1 MLYDSLVFIGRETFP
16 LEPEVGQVVYLK
28 KPYGNYNKGL
38 YYWTGEEWSD
48 GVDKRGIDAKDSV
61 KVASN
66 GASYVRYGQQIIDKV
81 TVEIGDRV
89 LLKDQ
94 DDPRTNGIY
103 VVQEEVWTRPSDANS
118 DRNITPGMFTY
129 VEDGEHN
136 SNSSWILRAPE
147 DGSNM
152 VLGQTFMYFAIFSGE
167 GMINVGTGLVR
178 TGDAIALAEVQS
190 ITSGTYG
197 RITVD
202 RFGRVI
208 GGTNPSTLAG
218 HGITDGQSVVTGA
231 VSGFTVANMLPGR
244 LVISDTQGKI
254 RESDITTER
263 LNEINSAISNFDT
276 ALAAKQ
282 DAITG
287 AASTVTNA
295 NLTGNKVVVSTD
307 LGKLAA
313 SEANVDD
320 LGNIS
325 GLTSNAQDQLNEKL
339 DKSGGELTGSVQQP
353 NAPTTP
359 TDIVNRKYV
368 DEQVSMVA
376 PMPRSIFSSVPGQ
389 IVTFSG
395 GVRWYPPFPVEFT
408 NVRCFVNTPSDVQ
421 PIVIDV
427 LLNNTTSLFGE
438 DPKPTIP
445 IQEHDSGNNVIGVK
459 LDTSDFI
466 TLSVLS
472 GGGSDL
478 SVRIDYIADREQILG
493 DGT

>member
-1 MLYDSLVFIGRETFP
+1 MLYDSLVFIGRDTFP

-66 GASYVRYGQQIIDKV
+66 GASYVRYGQQVIDKV

-103 VVQEEVWTRPSDANS
+103 VVQEEQWTRPTDANS

-152 VLGQTFMYFAIFSGE
+152 VLGTTFMYFAIFSGE

-178 TGDAIALAEVQS
+178 TGDAIALAEVQGL
-190 ITSGTYG
+190 TAGTYG
-197 RITVD
+197 RVTVD
-202 RFGRVI
+202 RFGRII
-208 GGTNPSTLAG
+208 GGNNPSTLAG
-218 HGITDGQSVVTGA
+218 HGITDGQSVITGA
-231 VSGFTVANMLPGR
+231 ISEFTVNNMIPGR
-244 LVISDTQGKI
+244 MIISDVQGKL

-263 LNEINSAISNFDT
+263 LNEINSAITNFDT

-287 AASTVTNA
+287 AASTVTSA
-295 NLTGNKVVVSTD
+295 NLTGNKVVVSTE
-307 LGKLAA
+307 LGKITA
-313 SEANVDD
+313 SEASAED
-320 LGNIS
+320 LDKIN
-325 GLTSNAQDQLNEKL
+325 GLTGNAQTQLDSKL
-339 DKSGGELTGSVQQP
+339 DKSGGTLTGSVKYAESP
-353 NAPTTP
+353 SDPS
-359 TDIVNRKYV
+359 DLVNRKYV

-395 GVRWYPPFPVEFT
+395 GVRWYPPFPVVFT
-408 NVRCFVNTPSDVQ
+408 NVRCFVNTTSEVQ

-427 LLNNTTSLFGE
+427 VLNNTTSLFGE
-438 DPKPTIP
+438 NPKPTIP
-445 IQEHDSGNNVIGVK
+445 IQSNDSGNNVIDVK

-478 SVRIDYIADREQILG
+478 SVRIDYIADRDQIEG
-493 DGT
+493 V